1 MQYGDLCDINELR
14 QFIAYIAAYTSKSLQ
29 AFNKITFLSILLLLN
44 YNEYVPE
51 GEKTLIFNN
60 RKGSF
65 TYNVEN
71 DEFRIPA
78 AATTEE
84 RVQMQLE
91 IKTEDQIW
99 LSENIDL
106 KLYKK
111 ADASGKNLLEDLIE
125 EEVAASTQN
134 ITNKLYNFY
143 DKYAK
148 EVRENE

>member
-1 MQYGDLCDINELR
+1 MKIDVIFNENR
-14 QFIAYIAAYTSKSLQ
+14 
-29 AFNKITFLSILLLLN
+29 KIEMSSTTIGVVGEKNATILMLN
-44 YNEYVPE
+44 YNEDVPE

-65 TYNVEN
+65 TYKVEN
-71 DEFRIPA
+71 DKFRIPA

-99 LSENIDL
+99 LSENVDL

-143 DKYAK
+143 DKYIK

>member
-1 MQYGDLCDINELR
+1 MKIDVIFNENR
-14 QFIAYIAAYTSKSLQ
+14 
-29 AFNKITFLSILLLLN
+29 KIEMSTTTIGVVGEKNATILMLN
-44 YNEYVPE
+44 YNEEVPE

-65 TYNVEN
+65 TYKVEN

-99 LSENIDL
+99 LSENVDL

-125 EEVAASTQN
+125 KEVAASTQN
-134 ITNKLYNFY
+134 IANKLYNFY
-143 DKYAK
+143 DKYVK
-148 EVRENE
+148 EEVRENE

>member
-1 MQYGDLCDINELR
+1 MKIDVI
-14 QFIAYIAAYTSKSLQ
+14 
-29 AFNKITFLSILLLLN
+29 FNGNRKIEMSSTTIGVVGEKNATTLILN
-44 YNEYVPE
+44 YNEDVPE

>member
-1 MQYGDLCDINELR
+1 MKIDVI
-14 QFIAYIAAYTSKSLQ
+14 
-29 AFNKITFLSILLLLN
+29 FNGNRKIEMSSTTIGVVGEKNATTLILN
-44 YNEYVPE
+44 YNEDVPE

-91 IKTEDQIW
+91 IKTGDQIW

>member
-1 MQYGDLCDINELR
+1 
-14 QFIAYIAAYTSKSLQ
+14 
-29 AFNKITFLSILLLLN
+29 
-44 YNEYVPE
+44 
-51 GEKTLIFNN
+51 
-60 RKGSF
+60 
-65 TYNVEN
+65 
-71 DEFRIPA
+71 
-78 AATTEE
+78 
-84 RVQMQLE
+84 MQLE

-111 ADASGKNLLEDLIE
+111 ADASGKNLLEDLVE
-125 EEVAASTQN
+125 KEVAASTQN

>member
-1 MQYGDLCDINELR
+1 MKIDVI
-14 QFIAYIAAYTSKSLQ
+14 
-29 AFNKITFLSILLLLN
+29 FNGNRKIEMSSTTIGVVGEKNATTLILN
-44 YNEYVPE
+44 YNEDVPE

-71 DEFRIPA
+71 YEFRIPA

>member
-1 MQYGDLCDINELR
+1 MKIDVI
-14 QFIAYIAAYTSKSLQ
+14 
-29 AFNKITFLSILLLLN
+29 FNGNRKIEISSTTIGVVGEKNATTLILN
-44 YNEYVPE
+44 YNEDVPE

-125 EEVAASTQN
+125 EEVAASTQS

>member
-1 MQYGDLCDINELR
+1 MKIDVI
-14 QFIAYIAAYTSKSLQ
+14 
-29 AFNKITFLSILLLLN
+29 FNDNRKIEMSSTTIGVVGEKNATTLILN

>member
-1 MQYGDLCDINELR
+1 MKIDVI
-14 QFIAYIAAYTSKSLQ
+14 
-29 AFNKITFLSILLLLN
+29 FNGNRKIEMSSTTIGVVGEKNATTLILN
-44 YNEYVPE
+44 YNEDIPE

-78 AATTEE
+78 AVTTEE

-111 ADASGKNLLEDLIE
+111 ADASGKNLLEDLVE
-125 EEVAASTQN
+125 KEVAASTQN

>member
-1 MQYGDLCDINELR
+1 MKIEVIFNENRKVEMSSTTIGVVGEKNATTL
-14 QFIAYIAAYTSKSLQ
+14 
-29 AFNKITFLSILLLLN
+29 ILN
-44 YNEYVPE
+44 CNENIPE

-65 TYNVEN
+65 TYKVEN

-78 AATTEE
+78 TATTEE

-99 LSENIDL
+99 LSENVDL
-106 KLYKK
+106 RFYKK
-111 ADASGKNLLEDLIE
+111 ADTSGKNLLEDLIE
-125 EEVAASTQN
+125 SEVAASTQ
-134 ITNKLYNFY
+134 IIVNKLYNFY

-148 EVRENE
+148 EEVRENG

>member
-1 MQYGDLCDINELR
+1 MKIDVI
-14 QFIAYIAAYTSKSLQ
+14 
-29 AFNKITFLSILLLLN
+29 FNGNRKIEMSSTTIGVVGEKNATTLILN
-44 YNEYVPE
+44 YNEDVPK

>member
-1 MQYGDLCDINELR
+1 MKIDVI
-14 QFIAYIAAYTSKSLQ
+14 
-29 AFNKITFLSILLLLN
+29 FNGNRKIEMSSTTIGVVGEKNATTLILN
-44 YNEYVPE
+44 YNEDVPE

-111 ADASGKNLLEDLIE
+111 ADASGKNLLEDLVE
-125 EEVAASTQN
+125 KEVAASTQN

>member
-1 MQYGDLCDINELR
+1 MKIDVI
-14 QFIAYIAAYTSKSLQ
+14 
-29 AFNKITFLSILLLLN
+29 FNNNRKIEISSTTIGVVGEKNATILILN
-44 YNEYVPE
+44 YNEGIPE

-65 TYNVEN
+65 TYKVEN

-99 LSENIDL
+99 LSENVDL

-125 EEVAASTQN
+125 KEVAASTQN
-134 ITNKLYNFY
+134 IANKLYNFY
-143 DKYAK
+143 NKYVK

>member
-1 MQYGDLCDINELR
+1 MKIDVI
-14 QFIAYIAAYTSKSLQ
+14 
-29 AFNKITFLSILLLLN
+29 FNGNRKIEMSSTTIGVVGEKNATTLILN
-44 YNEYVPE
+44 YNEDVPE

-78 AATTEE
+78 AVTTEE

-111 ADASGKNLLEDLIE
+111 ADASGKNLLEDLVE
-125 EEVAASTQN
+125 KEVAASTQN

>member
-1 MQYGDLCDINELR
+1 MKIDVIFNENR
-14 QFIAYIAAYTSKSLQ
+14 
-29 AFNKITFLSILLLLN
+29 KIEMSSTTIGVVGEKNATVLMLN
-44 YNEYVPE
+44 YNEDVPE

-78 AATTEE
+78 AVTTEE

-125 EEVAASTQN
+125 KEVTAGTQN

-143 DKYAK
+143 DKYVK

>member
-1 MQYGDLCDINELR
+1 MKIDVI
-14 QFIAYIAAYTSKSLQ
+14 
-29 AFNKITFLSILLLLN
+29 FNNNRKIEMSSTTIGVVGEKNATVLMLN
-44 YNEYVPE
+44 YNEGIPE

-65 TYNVEN
+65 TYKVEN

-99 LSENIDL
+99 LSENVDL

-111 ADASGKNLLEDLIE
+111 ADTSGKNLLEDLIE

-134 ITNKLYNFY
+134 IANKLYNFY
-143 DKYAK
+143 NKYVK
-148 EVRENE
+148 EEVRENE

>member
-1 MQYGDLCDINELR
+1 MEIDVIFNENR
-14 QFIAYIAAYTSKSLQ
+14 
-29 AFNKITFLSILLLLN
+29 KIEMSSTTIGVVGEKNATILMLN
-44 YNEYVPE
+44 YNEDVPE

-65 TYNVEN
+65 TYKVEN

-99 LSENIDL
+99 LSENVDL

-111 ADASGKNLLEDLIE
+111 ADTSGKNLLEDLIE
-125 EEVAASTQN
+125 KEVTASTQN
-134 ITNKLYNFY
+134 IANKLYNFY
-143 DKYAK
+143 DKYVK